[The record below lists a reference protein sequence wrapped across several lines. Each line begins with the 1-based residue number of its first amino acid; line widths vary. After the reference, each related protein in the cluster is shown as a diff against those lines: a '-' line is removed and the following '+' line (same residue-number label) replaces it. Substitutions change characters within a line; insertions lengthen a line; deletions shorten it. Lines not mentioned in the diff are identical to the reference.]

1 MNFIGHVNVIYVTHG
16 VHITLLKNFNIL
28 GICWVKLFEDII
40 LYLICYYT
48 K

>member
-1 MNFIGHVNVIYVTHG
+1 MNFICHVKVMYVTHG
-16 VHITLLKNFNIL
+16 VHIIFLKIFIIL
-28 GICWVKLFEDII
+28 GICWVNLLQDII